1 MDAVRPLNAA
11 NAAIKAASPEKTVPT
26 SRGRADA
33 PARPLSAPKLAAQSQ
48 RKLYLLADT
57 RARMEEI
64 KSLCRSHP
72 GPVPVTVKIQDEGIA
87 FLLDEGYWCDGGEE
101 LLSVF
106 RSLFGAGGV
115 VMKGN

>member
-1 MDAVRPLNAA
+1 
-11 NAAIKAASPEKTVPT
+11 
-26 SRGRADA
+26 
-33 PARPLSAPKLAAQSQ
+33 
-48 RKLYLLADT
+48 
-57 RARMEEI
+57 MEEI

-72 GPVPVTVKIQDEGIA
+72 GPVPVTVKIQDEGS
-87 FLLDEGYWCDGGEE
+87 EE